1 MLTFS
6 AAMNTINLE
15 EFEAMAAD
23 FLNVNEVKLYN
34 TSNIQD
40 VNKLMTATS
49 KESKYTQ
56 EQIRRLIQYSD
67 AIGITSD
74 GKETKLYKIG
84 VLSKD
89 QIKIY
94 DTKTIRLY
102 NTV

>member
-1 MLTFS
+1 MS
-6 AAMNTINLE
+6 TINLE

-34 TSNIQD
+34 ANNIQD
-40 VNKLMTATS
+40 INKLIQATS
-49 KESKYTQ
+49 KESEYTK
-56 EQIRRLIQYSD
+56 EQIRRLIRYSD
-67 AIGITSD
+67 AIGITND
-74 GKETKLYKIG
+74 GAATKLYKVG

>member
-1 MLTFS
+1 
-6 AAMNTINLE
+6 MNTINLE

-23 FLNVNEVKLYN
+23 FLKVNEVRLYN

-40 VNKLMTATS
+40 VNKLILATS
-49 KESKYTQ
+49 KESEYTQ
-56 EQIRRLIQYSD
+56 EQIRRLIQHSD